1 MATKKKL
8 TAKEKKEKALLD
20 KKYNKPAA
28 MMKPK
33 TRRLAIHSFCHEC
46 LYDPAV
52 SGGWR
57 RQVEECTSPN
67 CPIYNFRPM
76 TIAAE
81 RARNARKGKK

>member
-1 MATKKKL
+1 MAKPRL
-8 TAKEKKEKALLD
+8 TAKEKKEKALLE
-20 KKYNKPAA
+20 KKTNKPAP
-28 MMKPK
+28 MMNPK

-46 LYDPAV
+46 IYDPGV

-57 RQVEECTSPN
+57 RQVEECTAPK
-67 CPIYNFRPM
+67 CPLFGFRPM